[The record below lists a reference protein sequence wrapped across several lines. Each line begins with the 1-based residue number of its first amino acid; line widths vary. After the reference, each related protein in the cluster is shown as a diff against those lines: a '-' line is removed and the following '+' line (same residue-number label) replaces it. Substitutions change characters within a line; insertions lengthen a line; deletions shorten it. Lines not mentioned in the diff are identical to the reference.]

1 MGNFLLFWVMVS
13 PRLNLLF
20 VPFYFCSC
28 LLLLLLKSVFI
39 VALSFLLML
48 FIFNLSCF
56 VPKIFLWYSVGYCF
70 FCPLSCNFKAG
81 YLMLNHRLSPSTQVV
96 GWVKDKKELS
106 WCYEQSLE
114 EYMSSSLFSESDHSI
129 YLEKEIEG
137 HKTAHRRGS
146 RVDLGFVEHKIY
158 TIWGTVFKEM
168 NTKLWY
174 KLIMNMNFY
183 LDWKKK
189 TKLCRY

>member
-1 MGNFLLFWVMVS
+1 MVS

-20 VPFYFCSC
+20 VPLYFCSC

-39 VALSFLLML
+39 VALSFLLIL

-56 VPKIFLWYSVGYCF
+56 VPIIFLWYSVGYCL
-70 FCPLSCNFKAG
+70 FCPLSYKFKAG
-81 YLMLNHRLSPSTQVV
+81 YLMFNHRLSHSTQVV

-114 EYMSSSLFSESDHSI
+114 EYMSSTLFSESVHSI

-137 HKTAHRRGS
+137 HETARRTGS
-146 RVDLGFVEHKIY
+146 RVELGFVEHKIY
-158 TIWGTVFKEM
+158 TIWGTVFKKKH
-168 NTKLWY
+168 TKLWY
-174 KLIMNMNFY
+174 KIKYEHEFLFKM
-183 LDWKKK
+183 KKETK
-189 TKLCRY
+189 TL